1 MNLYTLLNEMTE
13 NMSDKKE
20 YGIVYLLT
28 NECMPGLVK
37 IGMTSRKDL
46 DARMR
51 ELYTTGVP
59 LPFECAYACKV
70 KLSHM
75 AELEAALHTAF
86 APNRVNENRE
96 FFRISPSQ
104 AVPLL
109 KLMNHLNEGDATAEV
124 AAEINNDIDAGD
136 VAAIEKTKHARRPPL
151 NFFDMGLRKGDVL
164 VYADDPTKSVVIV
177 DARKVAY
184 QDVEQSLTM
193 VTRLLQGK
201 PNNYALQPTP
211 FWLYNGERLTEVY
224 DRAFPLIDE

>member
-1 MNLYTLLNEMTE
+1 
-13 NMSDKKE
+13 MSDKKE

-224 DRAFPLIDE
+224 DRAFPLFDE

>member
-1 MNLYTLLNEMTE
+1 MS
-13 NMSDKKE
+13 SDKKE

-75 AELEAALHTAF
+75 GELESALHTAF
-86 APNRVNENRE
+86 APNRVNDNRE

-104 AVPLL
+104 AIPLL

-124 AAEINNDIDAGD
+124 AAEISNDITASD
-136 VAAIEKTKHARRPPL
+136 VAAIEKTKHSRRPAL
-151 NFFDMGLRKGDVL
+151 NFFDMGLKKGDVL
-164 VYADDPTKSVVIV
+164 VFESDPSKSVVIAE
-177 DARKVAY
+177 ARKVEY
-184 QDVEQSLTM
+184 LGEVQSLTM
-193 VTRLLQGK
+193 VTRTLLGK
-201 PNNYALQPTP
+201 PENYALQPTP
-211 FWLYNGERLTEVY
+211 FWLYNGDKLTDVY
-224 DRAFPLIDE
+224 DRAFPLTDE